1 MDDRLES
8 MYRRFTWRILSNY
21 VSPWEFEQLREE
33 ITDYE
38 QWCGAW
44 SAQAQRHVGR
54 GDDALAAGRRLTAG
68 DAYLRAG
75 LFYHWASFM
84 FSHDQEQYR
93 AALEAMAAAWQQAAP
108 LLDPPMEILEVPF
121 EDLTLHG
128 YLRIPSGV
136 TRPPVVIMFP
146 GADSIKEELYNLGD
160 YIVAR
165 GLAFAAFDGPGQGI
179 VSLEGT
185 LRPDYELAVRAVID
199 SLAARD
205 DLDTGRL
212 AVGGISYGGLFAIR
226 TAAIDDRVRA
236 VASISSWYTPAGRFE
251 PMEPLPKTG
260 QYQHLGPD
268 PAAVMES
275 ITLAGVA
282 GRATVPLLQVYGG
295 LDTAS
300 PPAQAEKVAAE
311 YGGPVTTLVFDDGVH
326 ILNNIW
332 YKARPA
338 VADWLAE
345 TLYREARGGLRP
357 I

>member
-21 VSPWEFEQLREE
+21 VSPWEFEELRAQ
-33 ITDYE
+33 IDDYE
-38 QWCGAW
+38 HWCAAW
-44 SAQAQRHVGR
+44 CQRAEGHIER
-54 GDDALAAGRRLTAG
+54 GDEALAAGRARTAG

-84 FSHDQEQYR
+84 FSHDQEQFR
-93 AALEAMAAAWQQAAP
+93 AALAGMDRAWEKAAP
-108 LLDPPMEILEVPF
+108 HLDPPMEILSIPF
-121 EDLTLHG
+121 EHMTLNG
-128 YLRIPSGV
+128 YLRVPVGTV
-136 TRPPVVIMFP
+136 RPPVVLLLP
-146 GADSIKEELYNLGD
+146 GADSTKEELYNLGD
-160 YIVAR
+160 YIVGR
-165 GLAFAAFDGPGQGI
+165 GLAFAAFDGPGQGS
-179 VSLEGT
+179 VSLVGK
-185 LRPDYELAVRAVID
+185 LRPDYELAVQSIIDALAGRADID
-199 SLAARD
+199 A
-205 DLDTGRL
+205 GRL

-236 VASISSWYTPAGRFE
+236 VVSISSWYTPAGRFE
-251 PMEPLPKTG
+251 AMETLSRVG

-295 LDTAS
+295 LDAAS

-326 ILNNIW
+326 IVNNVW

-345 TLYREARGGLRP
+345 TL
-357 I
+357 

>member
-21 VSPWEFEQLREE
+21 VSPWEFEQLREQ

-38 QWCGAW
+38 QWCAAW
-44 SAQAQRHVGR
+44 CQRAEGHIAR
-54 GDDALAAGRRLTAG
+54 GDEALAAGHSRTAG

-84 FSHDQEQYR
+84 FSHDQPQFR
-93 AALEAMAAAWQQAAP
+93 AALVGMARAWEKAAP
-108 LLDPPMEILEVPF
+108 HLDPPMEILSVPF
-121 EDLTLHG
+121 ENMTLNG
-128 YLRIPSGV
+128 YLRVPAGAG
-136 TRPPVVIMFP
+136 RPPVVLLLP
-146 GADSIKEELYNLGD
+146 GADSTKEELYNLGD
-160 YIVAR
+160 YIVER
-165 GLAFAAFDGPGQGI
+165 GMAFAAFDGPGQGS
-179 VSLEGT
+179 VSFEGK
-185 LRPDYELAVRAVID
+185 LRPDYELAIRAIID
-199 SLAARD
+199 ALAARGFT
-205 DLDTGRL
+205 DTGRL

-226 TAAIDDRVRA
+226 AAAMDDRIRA
-236 VASISSWYTPAGRFE
+236 VVSISSWYTPAGRFE
-251 PMEPLPKTG
+251 TMEPLSRVG

-282 GRATVPLLQVYGG
+282 DRAAVPLLQVYGG
-295 LDTAS
+295 LDAAS

-311 YGGPVTTLVFDDGVH
+311 YGGPVTTLAFDDGVH
-326 ILNNIW
+326 IVNNVW

-345 TLYREARGGLRP
+345 TL
-357 I
+357 

>member
-21 VSPWEFEQLREE
+21 VSPWEFEQLREQ

-38 QWCGAW
+38 QWCEAW
-44 SAQAQRHVGR
+44 CRQAEGHLQR
-54 GDDALAAGRRLTAG
+54 GDEALKAGRHLTAG

-84 FSHDQEQYR
+84 FSHDQEQFR
-93 AALEAMAAAWQQAAP
+93 AALAGMARAWEKAAP
-108 LLDPPMEILEVPF
+108 HVDPPMEILVVPF
-121 EDLTLHG
+121 EHMTLNG
-128 YLRIPSGV
+128 YLRIPAGAS
-136 TRPPVVIMFP
+136 RPPVVLLLP
-146 GADSIKEELYNLGD
+146 GADSTKEELYNLGD

-165 GLAFAAFDGPGQGI
+165 GMAVAAFDGPGQGS
-179 VSLEGT
+179 VSFEGK
-185 LRPDYELAVRAVID
+185 LRPDYELAVQSIID
-199 SLAARD
+199 ALASRG
-205 DLDTGRL
+205 DLDTARL

-236 VASISSWYTPAGRFE
+236 VVSISSWYTPAGRFE
-251 PMEPLPKTG
+251 TMELLSKVG
-260 QYQHLGPD
+260 QYQHLGAD

-275 ITLAGVA
+275 ITLAGA
-282 GRATVPLLQVYGG
+282 ADRATVPLLQVYGG
-295 LDTAS
+295 LDAAS
-300 PPAQAEKVAAE
+300 PLSQAEKVAAE

-326 ILNNIW
+326 ILNNVW

-345 TLYREARGGLRP
+345 TL
-357 I
+357 

>member
-21 VSPWEFEQLREE
+21 VSPWEFEQLREQ

-44 SAQAQRHVGR
+44 CAQAESHVKR
-54 GDDALAAGRRLTAG
+54 GDEALAAGRRLTAG

-84 FSHDQEQYR
+84 FSHDQEQFR
-93 AALEAMAAAWQQAAP
+93 AALDAMADAWEKAAP
-108 LLDPPMEILEVPF
+108 HLDPPMEILNVPF
-121 EDLTLHG
+121 GDMTLPG

-136 TRPPVVIMFP
+136 IRPPVVLLLP
-146 GADSIKEELYNLGD
+146 GADSTKEELYHLGD

-165 GLAFAAFDGPGQGI
+165 GLAFAAFDGPGQGS
-179 VSLEGT
+179 VSFAGKLG
-185 LRPDYELAVRAVID
+185 PDYERAVRAIID
-199 SLAARD
+199 VLAARA
-205 DLDTGRL
+205 DLDQGRL

-226 TAAIDDRVRA
+226 TAAVDDRVRA
-236 VASISSWYTPAGRFE
+236 VVSISSWYSPAGRFE
-251 PMEPLPKTG
+251 TMEPLSKVG

-275 ITLAGVA
+275 ITLANAAGQAVA
-282 GRATVPLLQVYGG
+282 PLLQVYGG
-295 LDTAS
+295 LDPAS

-311 YGGPVTTLVFDDGVH
+311 YAGPVTTLVFDDGVH
-326 ILNNIW
+326 ILNNVW
-332 YKARPA
+332 FKARPA

-345 TLYREARGGLRP
+345 TL
-357 I
+357 

>member
-21 VSPWEFEQLREE
+21 VSPWEFEELRAQ
-33 ITDYE
+33 INDYE
-38 QWCGAW
+38 QWCAAW
-44 SAQAQRHVGR
+44 CQRAEGHIER
-54 GDDALAAGRRLTAG
+54 GDEAVAAGRARTAG

-84 FSHDQEQYR
+84 FSHDQEQFR
-93 AALEAMAAAWQQAAP
+93 AALAGMDRAWAKAAP
-108 LLDPPMEILEVPF
+108 HLDPPMEILSIPF
-121 EDLTLHG
+121 EHMTLNG
-128 YLRIPSGV
+128 YLRVPAGAV
-136 TRPPVVIMFP
+136 RPPVVLLLP
-146 GADSIKEELYNLGD
+146 GADSTKEELYNLGD
-160 YIVAR
+160 YIVGR
-165 GLAFAAFDGPGQGI
+165 GMAFAAFDGPGQGS
-179 VSLEGT
+179 VSFQGK
-185 LRPDYELAVRAVID
+185 LRPDYELAVQSIID
-199 SLAARD
+199 ALAGRGDIDA
-205 DLDTGRL
+205 GRL

-236 VASISSWYTPAGRFE
+236 VVSISSWYTPAGRFE
-251 PMEPLPKTG
+251 TMETLSRVG

-282 GRATVPLLQVYGG
+282 DQATVPLLQVYGG
-295 LDTAS
+295 LDAAS

-311 YGGPVTTLVFDDGVH
+311 YGGPVTTLIFDDGVH
-326 ILNNIW
+326 ILNNVW

-345 TLYREARGGLRP
+345 TL
-357 I
+357 

>member
-38 QWCGAW
+38 QWCEAW
-44 SAQAQRHVGR
+44 CRQAESHLKR
-54 GDDALAAGRRLTAG
+54 GDAALAAGQRLTAG

-84 FSHDQEQYR
+84 FAHDQEQFR
-93 AALEAMAAAWQQAAP
+93 AAMTGMAGAWDKAAP
-108 LLDPPMEILEVPF
+108 HLDPPMEILAVPF
-121 EDLTLHG
+121 QDMTLNG
-128 YLRIPSGV
+128 YVRIPSGAV
-136 TRPPVVIMFP
+136 RPPVVLLLP
-146 GADSIKEELYNLGD
+146 GADSTKEELYNLGD

-165 GLAFAAFDGPGQGI
+165 GLAFAAFDGPGQGS
-179 VSLEGT
+179 VSLQGK
-185 LRPDYELAVRAVID
+185 LRPDYELAVQVIID
-199 SLAARD
+199 SLAARSD
-205 DLDTGRL
+205 VDAGRL

-226 TAAIDDRVRA
+226 TAAIDSRVRA
-236 VASISSWYTPAGRFE
+236 VVSISSWYSPAGRFE
-251 PMEPLPKTG
+251 TMEPLSKTG
-260 QYQHLGPD
+260 QYQYLGPD

-275 ITLAGVA
+275 ITLAGAADKAV
-282 GRATVPLLQVYGG
+282 VPLLQVYGG
-295 LDTAS
+295 LDPAS

-311 YGGPVTTLVFDDGVH
+311 YGGPVRTLVFDDGVH
-326 ILNNIW
+326 ILNNVW

-345 TLYREARGGLRP
+345 TL
-357 I
+357 